1 MASNGKTRMNVT
13 LSEDMKEWLEG
24 ESKRLGVSM
33 SSLIVF
39 ALNTYITQQKTVELT
54 DYLRDKGHPP
64 ADVAI

>member
-33 SSLIVF
+33 SSLIVI
-39 ALNTYITQQKTVELT
+39 ALNTYITQQKTVQLT
-54 DYLRDKGHPP
+54 DYFKQMGHLP
-64 ADVAI
+64 ADDTL